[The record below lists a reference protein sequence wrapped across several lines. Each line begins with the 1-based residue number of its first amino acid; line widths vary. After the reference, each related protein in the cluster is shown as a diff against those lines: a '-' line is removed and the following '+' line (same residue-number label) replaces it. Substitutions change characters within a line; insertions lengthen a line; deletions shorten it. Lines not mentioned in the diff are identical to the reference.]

1 MPLNVRGKPMRLDL
15 AEFPVKEIHLGKRF
29 HYDGRIVEVDQR
41 ALTDLMLEDRR
52 IEDASL
58 AVVHPGE
65 KVRVTG
71 IRDIVEPRVKVG
83 CQTQVFPGTLNSV
96 EHVGEGTTHRLSGMA
111 VIATAAYEGTVRAGL
126 AVQRSA
132 LLDMWGPGANAS
144 RFSSLLGLVL
154 VMRLKETLSDLDA
167 HQAIQGAELKV
178 AQRLAELTV
187 GHRAE
192 STEAFDLSVTRPNL
206 PAVVLIQGCLT
217 DSHNVHS
224 GVSYYG
230 LPIRDSLATFMHP
243 NELLDGAITVTAT
256 RAVGHFPITWD
267 WQNHPLALGLSRQ
280 HGKQI
285 NFLGVILERI
295 QFDTFLGKEVAAH
308 SASQLAATLGAAGA
322 LVAWIGS
329 GNAFVELMLTIRAC
343 EQRGIKTV
351 LITYEFG
358 GKDGVDS
365 PLLYYLPQADA
376 VVSSGSR
383 DRWLELPAPERVVG
397 PYKEFSILTYP
408 GAPVVPA
415 MGEITLDARDMLIGG
430 VDNWG
435 SQSWRCNA
443 Y

>member
-1 MPLNVRGKPMRLDL
+1 LNVRAKPMRLDL
-15 AEFPVKEIHLGKRF
+15 AEFPVKQIYLGKRF
-29 HYDGRIVEVDQR
+29 HYDAGILEVDQR
-41 ALTDLMLEDRR
+41 DLTNLMLQDRR

-58 AVVHPGE
+58 AVVYPGE

-71 IRDIVEPRVKVG
+71 IRDVVEPRVKVG
-83 CQTQVFPGTLNSV
+83 GQSRAFPGTLNPV

-132 LLDMWGPGANAS
+132 LLDMWGPGADAS
-144 RFSSLLGLVL
+144 RFSSLNGLVL
-154 VMRLKETLSDLDA
+154 VMRLKEALSDLDA
-167 HQAIQGAELKV
+167 HQAIQGAALKV
-178 AQRLAELTV
+178 AQRVAEVTV
-187 GHRAE
+187 GEQAK
-192 STEAFDLSVTRPNL
+192 STESFDLSDAPKDL

-230 LPIRDSLATFMHP
+230 LPIRDSLATFVHP

-267 WQNHPLALGLSRQ
+267 WQNHPLALGLCRQ

-285 NFLGVILERI
+285 NFRGVILERI

-308 SASQLAATLGAAGA
+308 SASQLATTLGAAGA

-365 PLLYYLPQADA
+365 PLLYYLPRADA
-376 VVSSGSR
+376 VISSGSR

-408 GAPVVPA
+408 RAGCAGDGRNNP
-415 MGEITLDARDMLIGG
+415 GCARH
-430 VDNWG
+430 VD
-435 SQSWRCNA
+435 RRRR
-443 Y
+443 

>member
-1 MPLNVRGKPMRLDL
+1 LNARGKTMRLNL
-15 AEFPVKEIHLGKRF
+15 AEFPVKEIHLGTRF
-29 HYDGRIVEVDQR
+29 HYHSGRLAVDQR
-41 ALTDLMLEDRR
+41 ALVDLVLENRR

-58 AVVHPGE
+58 AVVYPGE

-83 CQTQVFPGTLNSV
+83 CQGQVFPGTLSPV

-111 VIATAAYEGTVRAGL
+111 VLATAAYEGMARAGL

-132 LLDMWGPGANAS
+132 LLDMWGPGADAS
-144 RFSSLLGLVL
+144 RFSSLIGLVL
-154 VMRLKETLSDLDA
+154 VMRLKEALSDLDA

-178 AQRLAELTV
+178 AQQLAEVTI
-187 GHRAE
+187 GQQAE
-192 STEAFDLSVTRPNL
+192 STEVFDLSDVRRDL
-206 PAVVLIQGCLT
+206 PGVVLIQGCLT

-230 LPIRDSLATFMHP
+230 LPIRDSLATFLHP

-267 WQNHPLALGLSRQ
+267 WQNHPLALALCRQ

-308 SASQLAATLGAAGA
+308 SASQLAETLGAAGA

-376 VVSSGSR
+376 VISSGSR

-435 SQSWRCNA
+435 RQSWRCSA

>member
-1 MPLNVRGKPMRLDL
+1 LNVRGKPMRLDL
-15 AEFPVKEIHLGKRF
+15 AEFPVKQIHLGKRF
-29 HYDGRIVEVDQR
+29 DYDGGILEVDQR
-41 ALTDLMLEDRR
+41 VLTDLMLEDRR
-52 IEDASL
+52 IEAASL
-58 AVVHPGE
+58 AVVYPGE

-83 CQTQVFPGTLNSV
+83 CQSQVFPGTLNPV

-132 LLDMWGPGANAS
+132 LLDMWGPGAGAS
-144 RFSSLLGLVL
+144 RFSALIGLVL
-154 VMRLKETLSDLDA
+154 VMQLKEALSDLDA
-167 HQAIQGAELKV
+167 HQAIQGAELRV
-178 AQRLAELTV
+178 AQRLAEVTI
-187 GHRAE
+187 GMQPESAE
-192 STEAFDLSVTRPNL
+192 VFDISDAPPDL
-206 PAVVLIQGCLT
+206 PAVALIQGCLT

-230 LPIRDSLATFMHP
+230 LPIRDSLATFVHP

-267 WQNHPLALGLSRQ
+267 WQNHPLALGLCRQ

-308 SASQLAATLGAAGA
+308 SASQLAETLGAAGA

-365 PLLYYLPQADA
+365 PLLYYVREADA

-397 PYKEFSILTYP
+397 PYQEFSILTYP

-415 MGEITLDARDMLIGG
+415 MGKITLDARDMLIGG

-435 SQSWRCNA
+435 RQSWRCHA

>member
-1 MPLNVRGKPMRLDL
+1 LNVRAKPMRLDL
-15 AEFPVKEIHLGKRF
+15 AEFPVKQIYLGKRF
-29 HYDGRIVEVDQR
+29 HYDAGILEVDQR
-41 ALTDLMLEDRR
+41 DLTNLMLQDRR

-58 AVVHPGE
+58 AVVYPGE

-71 IRDIVEPRVKVG
+71 IRDVVEPRVKVG
-83 CQTQVFPGTLNSV
+83 GQSRAFPGTLNPV

-132 LLDMWGPGANAS
+132 LLDMWGPGADAS
-144 RFSSLLGLVL
+144 RFSSLNGLVL
-154 VMRLKETLSDLDA
+154 VMRLKEALSDLDA
-167 HQAIQGAELKV
+167 HQAIQGAALKV
-178 AQRLAELTV
+178 AQRVAEVTV
-187 GHRAE
+187 GEQAK
-192 STEAFDLSVTRPNL
+192 STESFDLSDAPKDL

-230 LPIRDSLATFMHP
+230 LPIRDSLATFVHP

-267 WQNHPLALGLSRQ
+267 WQNHPLALGLCRQ

-285 NFLGVILERI
+285 NFRGVILERI

-308 SASQLAATLGAAGA
+308 SASQLATTLGAAGA

-365 PLLYYLPQADA
+365 PLLYYLPPADA
-376 VVSSGSR
+376 VISSGSR

-397 PYKEFSILTYP
+397 PYNEFSILTYP

-415 MGEITLDARDMLIGG
+415 MGKITLDARDMLIGG

>member
-1 MPLNVRGKPMRLDL
+1 MRLDL

-29 HYDGRIVEVDQR
+29 HYHAGILEVDQP
-41 ALTDLMLEDRR
+41 ALTALVLEDRR
-52 IEDASL
+52 IEATAL
-58 AVVHPGE
+58 EVVYPGE
-65 KVRVTG
+65 RVRVTG

-83 CQTQVFPGTLNSV
+83 CQAQVFPGTLSPV
-96 EHVGEGTTHRLSGMA
+96 EHVGEGLTHRLSGMA

-132 LLDMWGPGANAS
+132 LLDMWGPGADAS
-144 RFSSLLGLVL
+144 RFSSLIGLVL
-154 VMRLKETLSDLDA
+154 VMRLRERLSDLDA
-167 HQAIQGAELKV
+167 HQAIQGAELRV
-178 AQRLAELTV
+178 AQRLAQATV
-187 GHRAE
+187 GRPPE
-192 STEAFDLSVTRPNL
+192 NSELFELGETRRDLPR
-206 PAVVLIQGCLT
+206 VVLIQGCLT

-230 LPIRDSLATFMHP
+230 LPIRDSLATFVHP

-267 WQNHPLALGLSRQ
+267 WQNHPLALGLCRQ

-285 NFLGVILERI
+285 DFLGVVLERI

-308 SASQLAATLGAAGA
+308 SASQLAATLGASGA

-397 PYKEFSILTYP
+397 PYKDLSILTYP

-415 MGEITLDARDMLIGG
+415 MGEIPLDARDMLIGG

-435 SQSWRCNA
+435 RQSWRCNA

>member
-1 MPLNVRGKPMRLDL
+1 MRLDL
-15 AEFPVKEIHLGKRF
+15 AEFPVKEIQLGRRF
-29 HYDGRIVEVDQR
+29 RYHGGILEVDPR
-41 ALTDLMLEDRR
+41 VLMDLMLEDPR
-52 IEDASL
+52 IEEASL

-71 IRDIVEPRVKVG
+71 IRDIVEPRAKVG
-83 CQTQVFPGTLNSV
+83 CQARVFPGTLNRV
-96 EHVGEGTTHRLSGMA
+96 DRVGEETTHRLSGMA

-132 LLDMWGPGANAS
+132 LLDMWGPGAAAS
-144 RFSSLLGLVL
+144 RFSSLIGLVL
-154 VMRLKETLSDLDA
+154 VMRLKQSLSDLEA
-167 HQAIQGAELKV
+167 HQAIQTAELKV
-178 AQRLAELTV
+178 AQRLAQATMSEQ
-187 GHRAE
+187 AE
-192 STEAFDLSVTRPNL
+192 CIEVFDLSHRHPDL

-230 LPIRDSLATFMHP
+230 LPIRDSLSTFVHP

-267 WQNHPLALGLSRQ
+267 WQNHPLSLGLCRR

-308 SASQLAATLGAAGA
+308 SASQLAETLGAAGA

-329 GNAFVELMLTIRAC
+329 GNAFVELMLTLRAC
-343 EQRGIKTV
+343 ERRGIETV

-365 PLLYYLPQADA
+365 PLLYYVGDADA

-397 PYKEFSILTYP
+397 AYQEFSILTYP

-415 MGEITLDARDMLIGG
+415 MGKITLDARDMLIGG

-435 SQSWRCNA
+435 SQAWRCNA

>member
-1 MPLNVRGKPMRLDL
+1 LSARVEPMRLDL
-15 AEFPVKEIHLGKRF
+15 AEFPVTEIHLGKMF
-29 HYDGRIVEVDQR
+29 HYHGGILEVDQQ
-41 ALTDLMLEDRR
+41 ALMDLVLEDRR
-52 IEDASL
+52 IEDASA
-58 AVVHPGE
+58 AVVYPGE
-65 KVRVTG
+65 KIRVTG
-71 IRDIVEPRVKVG
+71 IRDIVEPRVKVDG
-83 CQTQVFPGTLNSV
+83 QGQVFPGTLNSV

-132 LLDMWGPGANAS
+132 LLDMWGPGAAAS
-144 RFSSLLGLVL
+144 RFSSLIGLVL
-154 VMRLKETLSDLDA
+154 VMRLKQALSDLDA

-178 AQRLAELTV
+178 AQRLAQITV
-187 GHRAE
+187 GQQAE
-192 STEAFDLSVTRPNL
+192 SSETFDLSNTHPDL
-206 PAVVLIQGCLT
+206 PALVLIQGCLT

-230 LPIRDSLATFMHP
+230 LPIRDSLATFVHP

-267 WQNHPLALGLSRQ
+267 WQNHPLTLGLCRQ

-308 SASQLAATLGAAGA
+308 SASQLAATLGARGA

-376 VVSSGSR
+376 VISSGSR
-383 DRWLELPAPERVVG
+383 DRWLDLPEPERVVG
-397 PYKEFSILTYP
+397 PYREFSILTYP

-415 MGEITLDARDMLIGG
+415 MGKITLDARDMLIGG